1 MAFQLFVD
9 PTAGSRSA
17 ASSIMQGAGSIS
29 DAIKERRKE
38 KKDET
43 KLFKANVTQAAAM
56 GLGIGEDIAERET
69 YLQEN
74 ENPDSIK
81 GLLAGTIAS
90 EKQEQEKAR
99 TEAIL
104 AQAEA
109 TRKDTAYK
117 GRTENLRFKGL
128 ENQNK
133 QLVKNLRF
141 SDKQYE
147 ALNLSN
153 EQKIILNKTLAQ
165 KEQNLLELQGEDI
178 QTKRE
183 QRKAM
188 KQDYKQSQELH
199 GWNKKKAKA
208 FVDNV
213 KANIRLTNKTID
225 QSDKKLGIL
234 NMNAQSALTNSQT
247 ALLNAKVAE
256 REQKRKANLAN
267 IDPGQLS
274 PAHLSDGTLIP
285 GIYLTQDKK
294 VLQLDDPATENP
306 NLKELAALKGVL
318 LKLEGDPN
326 QGLDGIPDETYV
338 DQDTSELIAENLHTV
353 WWATAWMPWTKG
365 EKKAGE
371 WKANVRAK
379 ILELESRLGPSG
391 TARKYDPVTGTFK

>member
-9 PTAGSRSA
+9 PTAGARSA
-17 ASSIMQGAGSIS
+17 ADSIMQGAGDFADS
-29 DAIKERRKE
+29 IKERKKRKKE
-38 KKDET
+38 ET
-43 KLFKANVTQAAAM
+43 KLFKANVTQAATQ
-56 GLGIGEDIAERET
+56 GLGIGEDTAERET

-74 ENPDSIK
+74 ETPDSIK
-81 GLLAGTIAS
+81 GLLAGTLANQ
-90 EKQEQEKAR
+90 KQAQDEAR
-99 TEAIL
+99 TDAIQ

-165 KEQNLLELQGEDI
+165 KEQNILALQGEDI

-183 QRKAM
+183 QRKAI
-188 KQDYKQSQELH
+188 KQDYTQSQELH

-208 FVDNV
+208 FVKNV
-213 KANIRLTNKTID
+213 NKNIEATQQSLD
-225 QSDKKLGIL
+225 QGERKMGIL
-234 NMNAQSALTNSQT
+234 ETNARTGLTNSQT
-247 ALLNAKVAE
+247 SLLNAKVAE

-274 PAHLSDGTLIP
+274 PAHLRCFSLMIRPTRIQP
-285 GIYLTQDKK
+285 VK
-294 VLQLDDPATENP
+294 NW
-306 NLKELAALKGVL
+306 
-318 LKLEGDPN
+318 
-326 QGLDGIPDETYV
+326 
-338 DQDTSELIAENLHTV
+338 HH
-353 WWATAWMPWTKG
+353 
-365 EKKAGE
+365 
-371 WKANVRAK
+371 
-379 ILELESRLGPSG
+379 SRECC
-391 TARKYDPVTGTFK
+391 